1 MNLQILS
8 AMLEDHLT
16 NEDIQEAQALLEW
29 TYEEMVYIHCQLSKA
44 QAEIDALKAQNAELL
59 ALLERCRSWLADGEN
74 SDDSG
79 FYPEYASHEY
89 IRAIQGTDEAIAKAR
104 GDLCAYLKFDLDQD
118 DCNADDECW
127 DD

>member
-29 TYEEMVYIHCQLSKA
+29 TYEEMVDIRCQLSKA

-59 ALLERCRSWLADGEN
+59 AALTESLAYVEATLSNHDAGCQRHPSTEHARDCIL
-74 SDDSG
+74 SDLDQ
-79 FYPEYASHEY
+79 
-89 IRAIQGTDEAIAKAR
+89 IKTAIAKAR
-104 GDLCAYLKFDLDQD
+104 G
-118 DCNADDECW
+118 ES
-127 DD
+127 

>member
-29 TYEEMVYIHCQLSKA
+29 TYEEMVDIRCQLSKA

-59 ALLERCRSWLADGEN
+59 AALTESLAYVEATLSNHDAGCQRHPSTEHARDCIL
-74 SDDSG
+74 SDLDQ
-79 FYPEYASHEY
+79 
-89 IRAIQGTDEAIAKAR
+89 IKTAIAKAR
-104 GDLCAYLKFDLDQD
+104 G
-118 DCNADDECW
+118 
-127 DD
+127 

>member
-29 TYEEMVYIHCQLSKA
+29 TYEEMVDIRCQLSKA

-59 ALLERCRSWLADGEN
+59 AALTESLAYVEATLSNHDAGCQRHPSTEHARDCIL
-74 SDDSG
+74 SDLDQ
-79 FYPEYASHEY
+79 
-89 IRAIQGTDEAIAKAR
+89 IKTAIAKAR
-104 GDLCAYLKFDLDQD
+104 GDRV
-118 DCNADDECW
+118 
-127 DD
+127 